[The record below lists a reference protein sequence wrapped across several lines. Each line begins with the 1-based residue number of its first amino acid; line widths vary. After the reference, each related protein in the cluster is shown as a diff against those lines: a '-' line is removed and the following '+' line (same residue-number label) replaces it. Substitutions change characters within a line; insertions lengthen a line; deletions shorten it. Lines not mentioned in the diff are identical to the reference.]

1 MGLFSKKK
9 KAGGAFQFR
18 ISDAVAIPRR
28 GYLLRLK
35 VLSGT
40 PDIDDL
46 GPGSRIRVTAPD
58 GKQRMITVRDFSVT
72 GGVQSQERLE
82 RYRELDIIV
91 DHDDGYGAGEEIQIG
106 WVANGPTDD

>member
-1 MGLFSKKK
+1 MALFSKKK

-35 VLSGT
+35 ILSGT

-46 GPGSRIRVTAPD
+46 APGSTIRVTAPD
-58 GKQRMITVRDFSVT
+58 GTERTITVRDFSVT
-72 GGVQSQERLE
+72 GGVQTQERLD

-91 DHDDGYGAGEEIQIG
+91 DQDDGYGAGDEIQIG
-106 WVANGPTDD
+106 WVASGPVED